1 MSAQPGWGT
10 ITLRISQVD
19 DQWWRAVADVS
30 VEAAGR
36 MAGTGE
42 PGDGAE
48 RAAGGECRCGRC
60 PHGARAGHQQ
70 AVAAFVALR
79 EDFAAGRG
87 VPAGLARSAGAARQW
102 VSDELTLSAREVAQR
117 RAAGK
122 AAWLAAVRWRTLL
135 VVWGAVVALLL
146 GQALTA
152 LGTGWTVARTA
163 GLLAAVVLALGLTA
177 AAWRHRAHGGALA
190 PLIGEDGRLSTSRTV
205 AAGWAA
211 AVLYAV
217 LTVAVQQ
224 AAAAPGERRR
234 LLQGVALERSGALL
248 VALAVGCGVAVLAH
262 GLVASRVRSGR
273 LQKVPAERPRAADLL
288 ADDAGRGNLLDV
300 QYVLAHAVVLGCA
313 LARLAGRPEQL
324 PQLPWGLVVLLVLSG
339 ATYLAGKAMTGG
351 RPVILSVVRSR
362 ELGDLAAPV
371 RTGDDIE
378 IRGAGFVPPGAGTP
392 DRLARTVVRIGDV
405 HVPVPLVPVA
415 GGFANPTDG
424 VLTVPVPVDVEPG
437 RVEVRVV
444 TAAGVETDGYAIDV
458 LD

>member
-1 MSAQPGWGT
+1 
-10 ITLRISQVD
+10 
-19 DQWWRAVADVS
+19 
-30 VEAAGR
+30 

-48 RAAGGECRCGRC
+48 RATGGECQCGRC
-60 PHGARAGHQQ
+60 PHGARTGHRQ
-70 AVAAFVALR
+70 AVAAFITLR
-79 EDFAAGRG
+79 EDFAAGHG

-102 VSDELTLSAREVAQR
+102 VSDELTLSAREMAKR
-117 RAAGK
+117 GAAEG
-122 AAWLAAVRWRTLL
+122 AAWLASVRWRTLL
-135 VVWGAVVALLL
+135 VVWGAVIALLV

-152 LGTGWTVARTA
+152 IGGGWTASRTA
-163 GLLAAVVLALGLTA
+163 GLIAAVVLALGLTA
-177 AAWRHRAHGGALA
+177 AAWWHRAHGGALA

-205 AAGWAA
+205 AAGWAV

-217 LTVAVQQ
+217 LTTAVQL
-224 AAAAPGERRR
+224 ATTAGPGERR
-234 LLQGVALERSGALL
+234 ALRQSLELARSGALL
-248 VALAVGCGVAVLAH
+248 TTLAVGCGVAVLAY
-262 GLVASRVRSGR
+262 GLVAARVRSGR
-273 LQKVPAERPRAADLL
+273 LQKVPAQRPRAADLL
-288 ADDAGRGNLLDV
+288 ADDAGRGSLLDV
-300 QYVLAHAVVLGCA
+300 QYVLVNAAVLVCA
-313 LARLAGRPEQL
+313 LVRPAGQPGQL
-324 PQLPWGLVVLLVLSG
+324 PQLPWGLVVLLALSG
-339 ATYLAGKAMTGG
+339 ATYLWGKAVAGG

-437 RVEVRVV
+437 RVTVRVI
-444 TAAGVETDGYAIDV
+444 TAAGVESNGYPVDV

>member
-1 MSAQPGWGT
+1 
-10 ITLRISQVD
+10 
-19 DQWWRAVADVS
+19 
-30 VEAAGR
+30 

-42 PGDGAE
+42 PGEGAE
-48 RAAGGECRCGRC
+48 RATGGECRCGRC
-60 PHGARAGHQQ
+60 PHGAREGHRQ

-102 VSDELTLSAREVAQR
+102 VSDELTLSAREVARR
-117 RAAGK
+117 RAAGRT
-122 AAWLAAVRWRTLL
+122 AWLAAVRWRTLL
-135 VVWGAVVALLL
+135 AVWSAAVALLV
-146 GQALTA
+146 GQALSA
-152 LGTGWTVARTA
+152 LGTGWTAARTA
-163 GLLAAVVLALGLTA
+163 GLAAAVVLALGLTA
-177 AAWRHRAHGGALA
+177 AAWWHRAHGGALA

-205 AAGWAA
+205 AAGWAV

-224 AAAAPGERRR
+224 VTAAGPDERRT
-234 LLQGVALERSGALL
+234 LLQGVALARSGALL
-248 VALAVGCGVAVLAH
+248 VALALGCAVAVLAY

-288 ADDAGRGNLLDV
+288 TDDAGRGSLLDV
-300 QYVLAHAVVLGCA
+300 QYVLVNAAVLGCA
-313 LARLAGRPEQL
+313 LVRLAGRPEQL
-324 PQLPWGLVVLLVLSG
+324 PQLPWGLVVLLALSG
-339 ATYLAGKAMTGG
+339 ATYLWGKAVAGG

-415 GGFANPTDG
+415 GGFTNPTDG

-444 TAAGVETDGYAIDV
+444 TAAGVETKGYVIDV
-458 LD
+458 VD

>member
-1 MSAQPGWGT
+1 M
-10 ITLRISQVD
+10 
-19 DQWWRAVADVS
+19 
-30 VEAAGR
+30 
-36 MAGTGE
+36 
-42 PGDGAE
+42 
-48 RAAGGECRCGRC
+48 
-60 PHGARAGHQQ
+60 GHRQ

-87 VPAGLARSAGAARQW
+87 VPAGLARSAGASRQW
-102 VSDELTLSAREVAQR
+102 VSDELTLSAQELTKR
-117 RAAGK
+117 RAAERVT
-122 AAWLAAVRWRTLL
+122 WLTTVRRRTLL
-135 VVWGAVVALLL
+135 GVWGAVVAVLL

-152 LGTGWTVARTA
+152 LAHGWTATRTA
-163 GLLAAVVLALGLTA
+163 GLLAAVVLALGVTA
-177 AAWRHRAHGGALA
+177 AAWWHRAHGGALA

-205 AAGWAA
+205 AAGWAG

-217 LTVAVQQ
+217 LTLAVQL
-224 AAAAPGERRR
+224 ALAGTPEARRT
-234 LLQGVALERSGALL
+234 LLQGLALARSGSLL
-248 VALAVGCGVAVLAH
+248 AMLAVACGVAVLAY
-262 GLVASRVRSGR
+262 GLVGARVRSGW

-288 ADDAGRGNLLDV
+288 TDDAGRGSFLDV
-300 QYVLAHAVVLGCA
+300 QYVLVNAAVLGCA
-313 LARLAGRPEQL
+313 LVRLARQANEL
-324 PQLPWGLVVLLVLSG
+324 PQLPWGLVLLAGLSG
-339 ATYLAGKAMTGG
+339 VTSLMGKLVTGG

-437 RVEVRVV
+437 RVKVRVI
-444 TAAGVETDGYAIDV
+444 TAAGVETAGYP
-458 LD
+458 LDILD

>member
-1 MSAQPGWGT
+1 
-10 ITLRISQVD
+10 
-19 DQWWRAVADVS
+19 
-30 VEAAGR
+30 

-48 RAAGGECRCGRC
+48 RATGGECRCGRC
-60 PHGARAGHQQ
+60 PHGARTGHRQ

-79 EDFAAGRG
+79 EDFAAGHG

-102 VSDELTLSAREVAQR
+102 VSDELTLSAREVAKR
-117 RAAGK
+117 CAAERVT
-122 AAWLAAVRWRTLL
+122 WLASVRWRSQLL
-135 VVWGAVVALLL
+135 VWGAVTALLL

-152 LGTGWTVARTA
+152 IGAGWTVARTA

-177 AAWRHRAHGGALA
+177 ASWWHRAHGGALA

-205 AAGWAA
+205 AAGWAG

-217 LTVAVQQ
+217 LTMAVQL
-224 AAAAPGERRR
+224 AAAAGPDERHR
-234 LLQGVALERSGALL
+234 LLQGLELDRSGALL
-248 VALAVGCGVAVLAH
+248 AMLAVGCGVAVLAY
-262 GLVASRVRSGR
+262 GLVTARVRSGR

-288 ADDAGRGNLLDV
+288 ADDAGRGNFLDV
-300 QYVLAHAVVLGCA
+300 QYVLVNAAVLVCA
-313 LARLAGRPEQL
+313 LVRLAGRPAQL
-324 PQLPWGLVVLLVLSG
+324 PQLPWGLVVLLALSG
-339 ATYLAGKAMTGG
+339 ATFLWGKAVTGG

-437 RVEVRVV
+437 RVTVRVI
-444 TAAGVETDGYAIDV
+444 TAAGVETNGYPIDV

>member
-1 MSAQPGWGT
+1 
-10 ITLRISQVD
+10 
-19 DQWWRAVADVS
+19 
-30 VEAAGR
+30 

-42 PGDGAE
+42 PGEGAE
-48 RAAGGECRCGRC
+48 GATGGECRCGRC
-60 PHGARAGHQQ
+60 PHGARAGHRQ

-102 VSDELTLSAREVAQR
+102 VSDELTLSAREVARQ

-122 AAWLAAVRWRTLL
+122 TAWLAAVRWRTLL
-135 VVWGAVVALLL
+135 AVWCAAVALLV
-146 GQALTA
+146 GQALSA
-152 LGTGWTVARTA
+152 LGTGWTAARTA
-163 GLLAAVVLALGLTA
+163 GLAAAVVLALGLTA
-177 AAWRHRAHGGALA
+177 AAWWHRAHGGALA

-205 AAGWAA
+205 AAGWAV

-224 AAAAPGERRR
+224 VTAAGPDERRM
-234 LLQGVALERSGALL
+234 LLQGVALARSGALL
-248 VALAVGCGVAVLAH
+248 VALALGCAVAVLAY

-288 ADDAGRGNLLDV
+288 TDDAGRGSLLDV
-300 QYVLAHAVVLGCA
+300 QYVLVNAAVLGCA
-313 LARLAGRPEQL
+313 LVRLAGRPDQL
-324 PQLPWGLVVLLVLSG
+324 PQLPWGLVVLLALSG
-339 ATYLAGKAMTGG
+339 ATYLWGKAVAGG

-415 GGFANPTDG
+415 GGFTNPTDG

-444 TAAGVETDGYAIDV
+444 TAAGVETKGYVIDV
-458 LD
+458 VD

>member
-1 MSAQPGWGT
+1 
-10 ITLRISQVD
+10 
-19 DQWWRAVADVS
+19 
-30 VEAAGR
+30 
-36 MAGTGE
+36 MAGTGG

-48 RAAGGECRCGRC
+48 RADGGGECRCGRC
-60 PHGARAGHQQ
+60 PHGARVGHRQ

-102 VSDELTLSAREVAQR
+102 VSDELTLSAREVARR

-122 AAWLAAVRWRTLL
+122 SAWLTALRGRTLL
-135 VVWGAVVALLL
+135 AVWGAAVALLV

-152 LGTGWTVARTA
+152 LGTGWTASRTA
-163 GLLAAVVLALGLTA
+163 GLLAAVVLALGLSA

-205 AAGWAA
+205 AAAWVT

-224 AAAAPGERRR
+224 VTAAPDEPHMP
-234 LLQGVALERSGALL
+234 LQGLALERSGALL
-248 VALAVGCGVAVLAH
+248 VALALGCGVAVLAY

-288 ADDAGRGNLLDV
+288 ADDAGRGSLLDV
-300 QYVLAHAVVLGCA
+300 QYVLVNAAVLVCA
-313 LARLAGRPEQL
+313 LVRLAEWSAQL
-324 PQLPWGLVVLLVLSG
+324 PELPWGLVVLLALSG
-339 ATYLAGKAMTGG
+339 ATYLAGKAVTGG

-444 TAAGVETDGYAIDV
+444 TAAGVETAGYPVDV
-458 LD
+458 VD

>member
-1 MSAQPGWGT
+1 
-10 ITLRISQVD
+10 
-19 DQWWRAVADVS
+19 
-30 VEAAGR
+30 

-48 RAAGGECRCGRC
+48 RAGGGECRCGRC
-60 PHGARAGHQQ
+60 PHGARAGHRQ

-122 AAWLAAVRWRTLL
+122 TAWLAALRWRTVLA
-135 VVWGAVVALLL
+135 VWGAVVALLL

-163 GLLAAVVLALGLTA
+163 GLLAAVVPALGLTA

-205 AAGWAA
+205 AAGWAT

-224 AAAAPGERRR
+224 ATATATATATAPGERRR
-234 LLQGVALERSGALL
+234 LLQGWALERSGALL
-248 VALAVGCGVAVLAH
+248 VALAVGCAVAVVAH

-288 ADDAGRGNLLDV
+288 ADDAGRGSLLDV
-300 QYVLAHAVVLGCA
+300 QYVLVNAAVLGCA
-313 LARLAGRPEQL
+313 LVRLAGRPAQL
-324 PQLPWGLVVLLVLSG
+324 PQLPWGLVVLLVLSA
-339 ATYLAGKAMTGG
+339 ATYLAGKAMSGG

-444 TAAGVETDGYAIDV
+444 TAAGVETDGYPIDV

>member
-1 MSAQPGWGT
+1 M
-10 ITLRISQVD
+10 D
-19 DQWWRAVADVS
+19 
-30 VEAAGR
+30 AAGK
-36 MAGTGE
+36 MAGTDE
-42 PGDGAE
+42 PGEGAD

-60 PHGARAGHQQ
+60 PHGARAGHRQ

-102 VSDELTLSAREVAQR
+102 VSDELTLSAREVARR

-122 AAWLAAVRWRTLL
+122 TAWLAALRWRTLL
-135 VVWGAVVALLL
+135 AVWSAAVALLL

-152 LGTGWTVARTA
+152 LGTGWTAARTA
-163 GLLAAVVLALGLTA
+163 GLVAAVVLALGLTA
-177 AAWRHRAHGGALA
+177 AAWWHRAHGGALA

-224 AAAAPGERRR
+224 VTAGGPDERRM
-234 LLQGVALERSGALL
+234 LFQGVALARSGALL
-248 VALAVGCGVAVLAH
+248 VALALGCAVAVLAY

-273 LQKVPAERPRAADLL
+273 LQKVSVERPRAADLL
-288 ADDAGRGNLLDV
+288 TDDAGRGSLLDV
-300 QYVLAHAVVLGCA
+300 QYVLVNAAVLGCA
-313 LARLAGRPEQL
+313 LVRLAGHPAQL
-324 PQLPWGLVVLLVLSG
+324 PQLPWGLVALLALSG
-339 ATYLAGKAMTGG
+339 VTYLCGKAVSGG

-415 GGFANPTDG
+415 GGFTNPTDG

-444 TAAGVETDGYAIDV
+444 TAAGVETKGYVIDV
-458 LD
+458 VD

>member
-1 MSAQPGWGT
+1 MS
-10 ITLRISQVD
+10 VD
-19 DQWWRAVADVS
+19 
-30 VEAAGR
+30 AAGR
-36 MAGTGE
+36 RAGTGE
-42 PGDGAE
+42 PGEETERADGA
-48 RAAGGECRCGRC
+48 CRCGRC

-117 RAAGK
+117 RGAGK
-122 AAWLAAVRWRTLL
+122 AAWLTALRGRTLL
-135 VVWGAVVALLL
+135 AVWGAVVALLL

-152 LGTGWTVARTA
+152 LGTGWTAARTA
-163 GLLAAVVLALGLTA
+163 GLLAAVVLALALTA

-205 AAGWAA
+205 AAAWVT
-211 AVLYAV
+211 AVLYTV
-217 LTVAVQQ
+217 LTVAVRQLT
-224 AAAAPGERRR
+224 AAAPGERHA
-234 LLQGVALERSGALL
+234 LFQGLALERSAALL
-248 VALAVGCGVAVLAH
+248 VALAAGCAVAVAAH
-262 GLVASRVRSGR
+262 ALVASRVRAGR
-273 LQKVPAERPRAADLL
+273 LQKVPADRPRAADLL
-288 ADDAGRGNLLDV
+288 TDDAGRGSLLDV
-300 QYVLAHAVVLGCA
+300 QYVLVHTAVLGCA
-313 LARLAGRPEQL
+313 LARLAGRPDQA
-324 PQLPWGLVVLLVLSG
+324 PQLPWGLVVLLALSG
-339 ATYLAGKAMTGG
+339 ATYLAGKAISGG
-351 RPVILSVVRSR
+351 PPVILSVVRSR

-378 IRGAGFVPPGAGTP
+378 IRGAGFVPPGAATP

-444 TAAGVETDGYAIDV
+444 TAAGVETDGYPIDV

>member
-1 MSAQPGWGT
+1 
-10 ITLRISQVD
+10 
-19 DQWWRAVADVS
+19 
-30 VEAAGR
+30 
-36 MAGTGE
+36 MAGAGE

-48 RAAGGECRCGRC
+48 RAPGGECRCGRC
-60 PHGARAGHQQ
+60 PHGARAGHRQ
-70 AVAAFVALR
+70 AVAAFIALR
-79 EDFAAGRG
+79 EDFAAGHG

-102 VSDELTLSAREVAQR
+102 VSDELTLSAREVAKR
-117 RAAGK
+117 GAAEGN
-122 AAWLAAVRWRTLL
+122 AWLTSVRWRTLL
-135 VVWGAVVALLL
+135 VVWGAVIALLL

-152 LGTGWTVARTA
+152 IGGGWTATRTA
-163 GLLAAVVLALGLTA
+163 GLAAAVVLALGLTA
-177 AAWRHRAHGGALA
+177 AAWWHRAHGGALA

-211 AVLYAV
+211 TVLYVV
-217 LTVAVQQ
+217 LTTVVQLATTAVPEKRS
-224 AAAAPGERRR
+224 A
-234 LLQGVALERSGALL
+234 LLQGLELVRSGTLL
-248 VALAVGCGVAVLAH
+248 AVLAVGCGVAVLAY
-262 GLVASRVRSGR
+262 GLVATRVRSGR

-288 ADDAGRGNLLDV
+288 ADDAGRGSLLDV
-300 QYVLAHAVVLGCA
+300 QYVLVNAAVLVCA
-313 LARLAGRPEQL
+313 LVRLAGRPEEV
-324 PQLPWGLVVLLVLSG
+324 PQLPWGLVVLLALSG
-339 ATYLAGKAMTGG
+339 ATYLWGKAVAGG

-437 RVEVRVV
+437 RVTVRVI
-444 TAAGVETDGYAIDV
+444 TAAGVESNGYPVDV